1 MQFSLIFV
9 KEPIK
14 KVLEQLKKQWKKSKK
29 QSTSRLFLNSRIISA
44 TCRNAYKS
52 KDYPKHMPGQYI
64 PSDDLLNEI
73 HKLNPEIE
81 PKDVAETYQ
90 RKISERLLP
99 VEQCGKR
106 RISDSG
112 EIIL

>member
-1 MQFSLIFV
+1 
-9 KEPIK
+9 
-14 KVLEQLKKQWKKSKK
+14 
-29 QSTSRLFLNSRIISA
+29 
-44 TCRNAYKS
+44 
-52 KDYPKHMPGQYI
+52 MPGQYI

-112 EIIL
+112 EIILEALAHEATVKHYRHNQ